1 MLSTILFSE
10 TSDLYKKLVI
20 EEQKVRWMGG
30 GAFDSRDPNLFNII
44 ASLVKKEDLQY
55 VKDEIVKAIENV
67 KTNGVD
73 EKILKETKSNLK
85 YRFAMNI
92 DNPSGIANSLCHYI
106 ELTGDPETI
115 NRLYAQYDKVSID
128 DIKSV
133 ANKYFIPTG
142 LTIATISE
150 DETGG
155 VN

>member
-1 MLSTILFSE
+1 
-10 TSDLYKKLVI
+10 
-20 EEQKVRWMGG
+20 
-30 GAFDSRDPNLFNII
+30 
-44 ASLVKKEDLQY
+44 
-55 VKDEIVKAIENV
+55 VKDEIVKTLENT
-67 KTNGVD
+67 KKNGVD
-73 EKILKETKSNLK
+73 EKILNETKSNLK

-115 NRLYAQYDKVSID
+115 NLLYAQYDKVSIE
-128 DIKSV
+128 DIKNV
-133 ANKYFIPTG
+133 ANKYFVPTG